1 MRNSIQKVDFT
12 LADAPRIFLTLAD
25 APRIF
30 FYFYFLS
37 DRVWI
42 SNAWTH
48 TDQGIRPIGLL
59 IR

>member
-30 FYFYFLS
+30 FDFFFYQTACGYQMLGRIQIKVS
-37 DRVWI
+37 DR
-42 SNAWTH
+42 
-48 TDQGIRPIGLL
+48 
-59 IR
+59 